1 MISRHEI
8 GDVKTEF
15 TITQGSVFME
25 EYSNPVTALSS
36 TKQASPFFIPN
47 SSSTASVCFSL
58 WRTSIRIPNVA
69 PFPFLCFHLMS
80 TFQIFMRFKSFS
92 SSIFKNS
99 GVGTSR
105 WAPKSIVKGST
116 WSTIAWICF
125 EETTFFWWSFSP
137 AVSEKLRDSALTII
151 WIVSSSYSV
160 LTLPPPLTF
169 FFFWNLHFKVG
180 KSSKGL
186 PITLY

>member
-1 MISRHEI
+1 M
-8 GDVKTEF
+8 V
-15 TITQGSVFME
+15 

-80 TFQIFMRFKSFS
+80 TFQIFMRFESFS
-92 SSIFKNS
+92 SSIFKDS

-160 LTLPPPLTF
+160 LTLPPLTF
-169 FFFWNLHFKVG
+169 FFFWSLHFKVG